1 MKLTERSKQT
11 NKKNTF
17 IKKKTKIR
25 SPLLEQY
32 MLLFIIAVSLSLNYI
47 HIFFIS
53 PHKMQQLVFM
63 ARDTQSNIGHLK
75 NTFKIQ
81 QQQKIY
87 SKNSNEL

>member
-1 MKLTERSKQT
+1 MKLTERSKQKQ
-11 NKKNTF
+11 KKNTF

-47 HIFFIS
+47 HIFFLS

-75 NTFKIQ
+75 NIFKIQ

>member
-47 HIFFIS
+47 HIFFSLSTQNAAIS
-53 PHKMQQLVFM
+53 FHGTRYPIEYWASEKYIQNT
-63 ARDTQSNIGHLK
+63 AAAKNI
-75 NTFKIQ
+75 FK
-81 QQQKIY
+81 K
-87 SKNSNEL
+87 